1 MNTLIVLTIFGIVVS
16 FIKDREKTFQGI
28 SKGLKMFIGIFPALI
43 NILILVSVVL
53 WLFPKEVISDFLG
66 YGSGWISFFVAGIIG
81 AISLIPGFVAY
92 PLANVLLKSGVS
104 YQILAVFITTLMMV
118 GVITLPIEVKF
129 FGWKASI
136 IRNVLSFIAAII
148 VGFLMRF
155 FL

>member
-1 MNTLIVLTIFGIVVS
+1 MVLTILGIGLS
-16 FIKDREKTFQGI
+16 FFKDREKTLQGI
-28 SKGLKMFIGIFPALI
+28 RKGLKMFAGILPALI
-43 NILILVSVVL
+43 YILILVSVLL
-53 WLFPKEVISDFLG
+53 WIFPKETISSFLG

-118 GVITLPIEVKF
+118 GVLTLPIEAKY
-129 FGWKASI
+129 FGWRSSI

-148 VGFLMRF
+148 IGFLMRF